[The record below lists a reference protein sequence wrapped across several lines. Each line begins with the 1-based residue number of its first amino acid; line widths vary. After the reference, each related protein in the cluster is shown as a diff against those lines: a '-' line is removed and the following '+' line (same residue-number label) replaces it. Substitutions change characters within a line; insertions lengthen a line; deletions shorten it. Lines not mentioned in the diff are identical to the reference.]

1 LKLHLGHPARWLTQF
16 GLGGTRRALALAAL
30 ALCAAPA
37 GAQTLPP
44 PQNVVSLSASATAEL
59 PNDWLT
65 LVLGTTREGSDA
77 AVVQAQ
83 LKQALETTLV
93 DARKLAKPGQVELRS
108 GNFSLYPR
116 YAPKGGI
123 SGWQGTVDLVVEGR
137 DVAAIT
143 QLAGRAGALTVSRL
157 GFSLSREAREKAEAE
172 VTGQAINAF
181 RAKAAATSQAFGFGG
196 YTLREVTVGGDGPV
210 VHNEAPMF
218 RARAMVASAEAA
230 PPVEAGKAT
239 VAVTVSGSVQMSPR

>member
-1 LKLHLGHPARWLTQF
+1 MG
-16 GLGGTRRALALAAL
+16 AAS
-30 ALCAAPA
+30 A

-44 PQNVVSLSASATAEL
+44 PQNVVSLSASATTEL
-59 PNDWLT
+59 ANDWLT

-93 DARKLAKPGQVELRS
+93 EARKLAKPGQVELRS

-123 SGWQGTVDLVVEGR
+123 SGWQGTVELVVEGR

-210 VHNEAPMF
+210 VQNEAPMF
-218 RARAMVASAEAA
+218 RVRAMVASAEAA